1 MEQLALIA
9 VDDLPKRATRSLAR
23 DGMGRFLKSLA
34 PPMDAEIATVRKAE
48 FLTGFTQTHPNF
60 SPVVRY
66 RSNGQGIGIY
76 DTMWFTDADL
86 SGFFLNLNDDVLHC
100 ESVVQ
105 SASDS
110 ALHRE
115 QRDFCIFALKSLP
128 QLQNIKRHFLS
139 AHAFGFSVG
148 EKMYRVVD
156 RGQWTGA
163 VIFEDI
169 LDKPQR
175 WFSFDEDRRLRFL
188 TQNDPDGVVLPQ
200 EKFVV
205 NTFGTNSNPWGEPV
219 LDLCYWP
226 WYLKHHAMKNQG
238 LWFEKWASPTAQ
250 AKYKWTGAGASN
262 AQNRERAL
270 EVAMSFQNDQAIA
283 IPEGID
289 ISLLESTRSGAISF
303 ESYISQLT
311 QMESRIVTGQL
322 LASMGLE
329 GGSYALGK
337 VHAKQESNKVEML
350 AAWLDSRIN
359 GLFRELIDR
368 NWSPQEAY
376 PRHMTLAKSP
386 TERQAETTIQRS
398 LQMMGLEFSKAYT
411 ERKFQVVPPEGPDD
425 ILKLP
430 EGIQPGQELPVSSAL
445 AAEEGEN

>member
-1 MEQLALIA
+1 MEQLALIS
-9 VDDLPKRATRSLAR
+9 VDDLSRRDVRHLAR
-23 DGMGRFLKSLA
+23 DGKGRFLRSLA
-34 PPMDAEIATVRKAE
+34 PPIDAEIATVRKAE
-48 FLTGFTQTHPNF
+48 FLTGFTQQHPNF
-60 SPVVRY
+60 SPVIRY

-105 SASDS
+105 AASELP
-110 ALHRE
+110 AHQE
-115 QRDFCIFALKSLP
+115 HRDFFIFVLKSLP

-139 AHAFGFSVG
+139 AHAFGFSVA

-156 RGQWTGA
+156 RGDWTGA
-163 VIFEDI
+163 VVYDDI

-175 WFSFDEDRRLRFL
+175 WFTFDEDRQLRFL
-188 TQNDPDGVVLPQ
+188 TQQDPNGVPIPQ

-350 AAWLDSRIN
+350 AGWLDGRLNTLI
-359 GLFRELIDR
+359 RELIDR
-368 NWSPQEAY
+368 NYGPQDAY

-386 TERQAETTIQRS
+386 VERQAEATIQRS
-398 LQMMGLEFSKAYT
+398 LQMMGIEFSKSYT
-411 ERKFQVVPPEGPDD
+411 ERKFQVVPPTDAAD

-430 EGIQPGQELPVSSAL
+430 EGFAPGQELPVSSQL
-445 AAEEGEN
+445 AGEN

>member
-1 MEQLALIA
+1 MEQLALIEMDPSRDA
-9 VDDLPKRATRSLAR
+9 KGRFLAR
-23 DGMGRFLKSLA
+23 DGNGRFLRSMK
-34 PPMDAEIATVRKAE
+34 PPEDAEIATVRKAE

-105 SASDS
+105 AGSDS
-110 ALHRE
+110 PLHRQ

-139 AHAFGFSVG
+139 AHAFGFSIA

-156 RGQWTGA
+156 RGTWTGA
-163 VIFEDI
+163 VIYEDI

-175 WFSFDEDRRLRFL
+175 WFTFDENRNLRFL
-188 TQNDPDGVVLPQ
+188 TQQDPNGVIVPQ

-250 AKYKWTGAGASN
+250 AKYKWAGPGASN

-289 ISLLESTRSGAISF
+289 ISLLESSRSGAISF

-359 GLFRELIDR
+359 SLFRELIDR
-368 NWSPQEAY
+368 NWAPQEFY

-386 TERQAETTIQRS
+386 TERQAEATIQRS
-398 LQMMGLEFSKAYT
+398 LQMMGLEFSRSYT
-411 ERKFQVVPPEGPDD
+411 ERKFQVVPPEGADD
-425 ILKLP
+425 VLTLP
-430 EGIQPGQELPVSSAL
+430 PGFAPGQELPVSQAL
-445 AAEEGEN
+445 AGEN